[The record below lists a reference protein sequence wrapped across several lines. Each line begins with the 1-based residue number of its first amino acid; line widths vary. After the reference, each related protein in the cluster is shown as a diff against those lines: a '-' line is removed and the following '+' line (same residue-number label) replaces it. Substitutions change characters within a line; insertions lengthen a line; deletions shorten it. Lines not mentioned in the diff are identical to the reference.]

1 MHDYV
6 SYFLAATSQF
16 VNWRIWVVHFVQ
28 VSCFDIQSHDVVV
41 LWLSGFC
48 GIPRAW
54 IFTWT
59 TSQAPAPASAWIF
72 TSSFFLDYP
81 VSEKDMYLHSIAIKR
96 IPLVI
101 YLLNSHLIK
110 KLIRGIYPLKPIYKK
125 NVHELI
131 LPFRLLYVIIKE

>member
-41 LWLSGFC
+41 LWFSGFC

-59 TSQAPAPASAWIF
+59 TSQAPVPASAWIF
-72 TSSFFLDYP
+72 TSSFFLDHP
-81 VSEKDMYLHSIAIKR
+81 VSEKEMYLHSITSRLDWIKR
-96 IPLVI
+96 IRLVI

-110 KLIRGIYPLKPIYKK
+110 KLMRGIYPLKPIYKK
-125 NVHELI
+125 NVHELYI
-131 LPFRLLYVIIKE
+131 AI